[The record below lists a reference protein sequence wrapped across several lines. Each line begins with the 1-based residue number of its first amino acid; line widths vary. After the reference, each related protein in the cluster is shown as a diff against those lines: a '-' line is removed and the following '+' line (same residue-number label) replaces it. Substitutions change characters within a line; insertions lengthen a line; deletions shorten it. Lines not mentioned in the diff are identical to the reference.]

1 MPKYRIKVEDVT
13 NPQSVKTVYTHEV
26 EADVDKLRAFA
37 AGVNG
42 LVNEAKVPKQ
52 KPKP

>member
-1 MPKYRIKVEDVT
+1 MPKYRMKVEDVT

-26 EADVDKLRAFA
+26 EADVDKLRAFS
-37 AGVNG
+37 AGMNG
-42 LVNEAKVPKQ
+42 LVSEARSK

>member
-1 MPKYRIKVEDVT
+1 MPKYRIKVEDVS

-26 EADVDKLRAFA
+26 EADGDRIRAFA

-42 LVNEAKVPKQ
+42 LVAEAKSK

>member
-1 MPKYRIKVEDVT
+1 MPKYRIKVEDVS
-13 NPQSVKTVYTHEV
+13 NPQSVKTVYTHEL
-26 EADVDKLRAFA
+26 EAEVDKLRTFA

-42 LVNEAKVPKQ
+42 LVSEAKAPKQ

>member
-1 MPKYRIKVEDVT
+1 MPKYRIKVEDVS
-13 NPQSVKTVYTHEV
+13 NPQSVKTVYTHDV
-26 EADVDKLRAFA
+26 EADVDKLRTFA

-42 LVNEAKVPKQ
+42 LANEAKSK

>member
-1 MPKYRIKVEDVT
+1 MPKYRIKVEDVS

-26 EADVDKLRAFA
+26 EADVDKLRTFA

-42 LVNEAKVPKQ
+42 LIQDAKSKKPKQ
-52 KPKP
+52 

>member
-1 MPKYRIKVEDVT
+1 MPKYRIKVEDVS
-13 NPQSVKTVYTHEV
+13 NPQSVKTVYTHEL

-42 LVNEAKVPKQ
+42 LIQDAKIKKPKQ
-52 KPKP
+52 